1 MFNTSDFTKMFD
13 PSQYA
18 KNMQKMWDLSQAAT
32 ASTQNMETMK
42 QVGTIL
48 TNTVSTCT
56 EKQFKF
62 AQQAMEDCIE
72 CLRDLSSSKG
82 MEDYVQKQAEIS
94 KRSAEKAQSLAQEI
108 TSQWQKSQSQCSDL
122 LSKQMSQ
129 TAEWGKTFAT
139 NATSA
144 ATSAAKSATA
154 AATSAT
160 K

>member
-32 ASTQNMETMK
+32 ASSQNMEAMK
-42 QVGTIL
+42 QVGTII
-48 TNTVSTCT
+48 TNTVGNCT

-62 AQQAMEDCIE
+62 AQAAMEDCIE
-72 CLRDLSSSKG
+72 CLRELSTAKG
-82 MEDYVQKQAEIS
+82 MEDYVQKQAELS
-94 KRSAEKAQSLAQEI
+94 KRSAEKCQSLAQEI
-108 TSQWQKSQSQCSDL
+108 TSQWQKSQSQCTDII
-122 LSKQMSQ
+122 SKQMSQ

-139 NATSA
+139 NATNA
-144 ATSAAKSATA
+144 ATSAAKSATNT
-154 AATSAT
+154 ATAT